1 MGDHPSCA
9 RLRQLWLYDWASI
22 IKKYMTIENDWTV
35 LDNKRKSMQIF
46 DLFSD
51 LHQARMRGRGRGK
64 WRERGEDEEGKEAKL
79 EK

>member
-1 MGDHPSCA
+1 MWTCLSIKVGGDI
-9 RLRQLWLYDWASI
+9 Q
-22 IKKYMTIENDWTV
+22 IENDLTV
-35 LDNKRKSMQIF
+35 FDNKRKFMQIF